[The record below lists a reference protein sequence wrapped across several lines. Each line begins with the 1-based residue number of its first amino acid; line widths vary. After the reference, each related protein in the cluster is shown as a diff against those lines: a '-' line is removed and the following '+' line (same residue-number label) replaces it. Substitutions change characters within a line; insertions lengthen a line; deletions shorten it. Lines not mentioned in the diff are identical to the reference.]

1 VTAPAG
7 SAGAAGP
14 VLRRPTRRFG
24 GYVFDLD
31 GTLYLGD
38 YLLPGA
44 AETVASIR
52 DGGARVAFLTNKP
65 LETPAAYADKL
76 TDLGIHATAREVVSS
91 TDALLRYLE
100 RHARGARILPITE
113 PLLVGLLH
121 DHDFA
126 TLDPATADPT
136 TADVLVVSWDRT
148 FDYQKLTAA
157 FRAVRA
163 GAWIVATNPDPFCPM
178 PDGDLPDCG
187 AILAAIET
195 ATGVRA
201 EAIVGKPS
209 PHMAEAL
216 LDRLALP
223 PDDTILVGDRLM
235 TDVLMARE
243 AGMASAL
250 VLTGA
255 TGPEALDGAGVIPD
269 YVLGGVA
276 EVLPASEA
284 AAGGSR

>member
-1 VTAPAG
+1 MTVPAG
-7 SAGAAGP
+7 P
-14 VLRRPTRRFG
+14 LLRRPTRRFG
-24 GYVFDLD
+24 AYVFDLD
-31 GTLYLGD
+31 GTLYLGEQ
-38 YLLPGA
+38 LLPGA
-44 AETVASIR
+44 AETVASVR

-76 TDLGIHATAREVVSS
+76 TDLGIPAAAREVVSS

-113 PLLVGLLH
+113 PLLVDMLR
-121 DHDFA
+121 DHDFV
-126 TLDPATADPT
+126 TLDPATDDPT
-136 TADVLVVSWDRT
+136 TADLVVVSWDRT
-148 FDYQKLTAA
+148 FDYAKLLAA

-163 GAWIVATNPDPFCPM
+163 GARIVATNPDPFCPT
-178 PDGDLPDCG
+178 PDGDLPDC
-187 AILAAIET
+187 AAMLAAIE
-195 ATGVRA
+195 ASTGARA

-255 TGPEALDGAGVIPD
+255 TTIEALDGAAVIPD

-276 EVLPASEA
+276 EVLPASETA
-284 AAGGSR
+284 PGGSR